1 MIGVGNVKL
10 DNTQVGERNLTQKK
24 EEEGGLS
31 KQLVVKVRQTDSGC
45 GKEAKQ
51 NLTL

>member
-10 DNTQVGERNLTQKK
+10 GNTQVGEWNLTQKK

-45 GKEAKQ
+45 HKEAKQ